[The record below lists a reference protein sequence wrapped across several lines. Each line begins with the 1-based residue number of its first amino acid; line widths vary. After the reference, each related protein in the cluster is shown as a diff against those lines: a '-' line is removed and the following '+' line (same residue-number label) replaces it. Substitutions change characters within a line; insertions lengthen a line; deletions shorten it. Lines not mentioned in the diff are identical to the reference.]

1 MALSF
6 FGPTLEKGTEQ
17 QARNGCRIHR
27 AGSHGYVSCIQIS
40 NILAVNIVIVM
51 QGYEPLDSVGIRNGQ
66 ALCIS
71 L

>member
-6 FGPTLEKGTEQ
+6 FGPTLEMGTEQ

-40 NILAVNIVIVM
+40 KYPSSKYCNSYAGL
-51 QGYEPLDSVGIRNGQ
+51 
-66 ALCIS
+66 
-71 L
+71 

>member
-51 QGYEPLDSVGIRNGQ
+51 QGYEPLVWGCET
-66 ALCIS
+66 AKLCAS
-71 L
+71 RCE